1 MFNNYNNYYGQDAY
15 SMPNNYNYNMS
26 NNLNYNMPNSY
37 NCNMPN
43 NNNYIMPN
51 NNNYN
56 MPNNYNYNMPNN
68 YNYNYAK
75 EDIIT
80 VITYNI
86 RHGVGLD
93 NKLDL
98 ERIANVVKAENPDV
112 VAFQEVD
119 VKTKR
124 TRKLDESKILGD
136 LAGFKSFF
144 GKSIP
149 YGGGE
154 YGNAIITRDRNAV
167 LINHFP
173 LPGKE
178 PRCLLAIQS
187 RTKMGTPFIFACTH
201 LCLDETNRIKST
213 EIINNWV
220 RRVPYPTILV
230 GDMNCKTD
238 SIPYKKFLKVWDST
252 WGAKPLP
259 TFPANKPKTAID
271 HCLTYPKYK
280 WNVKEIKVIDEKVA
294 SDHRPLKIT
303 LKLSN

>member
-1 MFNNYNNYYGQDAY
+1 MYYNYYDFG
-15 SMPNNYNYNMS
+15 P
-26 NNLNYNMPNSY
+26 YNMPRFY
-37 NCNMPN
+37 
-43 NNNYIMPN
+43 Y
-51 NNNYN
+51 
-56 MPNNYNYNMPNN
+56 
-68 YNYNYAK
+68 K
-75 EDIIT
+75 EDNIT

-86 RHGVGLD
+86 HHGVGLN

-98 ERIANVVKAENPDV
+98 EKIANVIKVENPDI

-124 TRKLDESKILGD
+124 TRRLDEPKILGD

-154 YGNAIITRDRNAV
+154 YGNAIITRDRNAI

-178 PRCLLAIQS
+178 PRSLLAIQ
-187 RTKMGTPFIFACTH
+187 TKSSMGTPYVLACTH
-201 LCLDETNRIKST
+201 LCLDETNRMKST

-220 RRVPYPTILV
+220 KGLPFPTILV
-230 GDMNCKTD
+230 GDMNCK
-238 SIPYKKFLKVWDST
+238 SNSNPYKKLTEVWDST
-252 WGAKPLP
+252 WGAKPIP
-259 TFPANKPKTAID
+259 TFPSKKPTSDID
-271 HCLTYPKYK
+271 HCLTYPKYAWK
-280 WNVKEIKVIDEKVA
+280 VQEIKVIEESDA

-303 LKLSN
+303 LKLNK

>member
-1 MFNNYNNYYGQDAY
+1 MFYNYYNWGQ
-15 SMPNNYNYNMS
+15 
-26 NNLNYNMPNSY
+26 
-37 NCNMPN
+37 
-43 NNNYIMPN
+43 
-51 NNNYN
+51 YN
-56 MPNNYNYNMPNN
+56 MPNNYIM
-68 YNYNYAK
+68 
-75 EDIIT
+75 EDFIT

-86 RHGVGLD
+86 HHGVGVD

-98 ERIANVVKAENPDV
+98 EKIANVVKMENPDV

-124 TRKLDESKILGD
+124 TRRLDEPKILGD

-154 YGNAIITRDRNAV
+154 YGNAIITRDRNAI

-178 PRCLLAIQS
+178 PRSLLAIQA
-187 RTKMGTPFIFACTH
+187 RTAMGTPYILACTH
-201 LCLDETNRIKST
+201 LCLDEANRIKST

-220 RRVPYPTILV
+220 RGLPFPTILV

-238 SIPYKKFLKVWDST
+238 STPYKKFTEVWDST
-252 WGAKPLP
+252 WGAIPLP
-259 TFPANKPKTAID
+259 TFPAKKPTSAIV
-271 HCLTYPKYK
+271 HCLTYPKYAWK
-280 WNVKEIKVIDEKVA
+280 VHEIKVIEETVA

-303 LKLSN
+303 LKLSK